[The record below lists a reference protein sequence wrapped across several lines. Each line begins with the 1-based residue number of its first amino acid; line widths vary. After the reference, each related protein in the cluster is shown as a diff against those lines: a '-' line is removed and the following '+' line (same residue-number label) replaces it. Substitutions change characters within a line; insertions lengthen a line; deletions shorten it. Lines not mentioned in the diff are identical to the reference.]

1 MRFEPQ
7 QFDEER
13 RVTALRA
20 FFVTLFF
27 SLIALGS
34 FGGAS
39 LPTHRSG
46 GLDRQ
51 PFEQGAKLAAAA
63 NQQALAAKLERA
75 RPRAHLALDLSS
87 PPALADVRG
96 ATAPRIAQAA
106 SWNCD
111 ALSGSDA
118 RAHHYAATG
127 PPGRQLS

>member
-13 RVTALRA
+13 RGTALRA
-20 FFVTLFF
+20 LVVALFF
-27 SLIALGS
+27 SLIALWA

-39 LPTHRSG
+39 IPAHRQG
-46 GLDRQ
+46 GLNRQ
-51 PFEQGAKLAAAA
+51 PFEQGAKLAVAA
-63 NQQALAAKLERA
+63 NQRALAVKLERA

-87 PPALADVRG
+87 PVALADSLGV
-96 ATAPRIAQAA
+96 AAPTLLGMA
-106 SWNCD
+106 SWTSD
-111 ALSGSDA
+111 GSGSNH